1 MKHKPITLLS
11 LLLAAAMTAS
21 GCSSAGRAASGFSAA
36 SASADSQSD
45 SRQSNGSAGPDEHAD
60 SSAGAGTEA
69 APYDSSVSFGDIPS
83 ITDPE
88 AADSVSIMPASPQSS
103 GLKIEFFDVG
113 QGDSAL
119 LTCDGASM
127 LIDGGP
133 KEASSF
139 VFSALKKRGIQKLDY
154 LVATHAHEDHIGG
167 LAAAPHAADIG
178 RAFSPVLTDT
188 TEAFRDLVKALGEKN
203 VSLEVPAAGDVL
215 PLGSASVEILGPVSA
230 QADNKNNTS
239 IVLRVTYGQTHFL
252 FTGDAEREEEETIL
266 NSGRSVQADVLKVG
280 HHGSST
286 STSYLWLRTVDPEY
300 AVISCAQGN
309 SYGHPHDEVTSRLRD
324 AGTELRRTDQ
334 CGTITCVSDGTVIS
348 FSSEKTPSGDPYA
361 PGSGVST
368 SGKKTGQKAAS
379 GKEGSAVSSVPSGT
393 GSGTSGYILN
403 ISSRIFHLPDCSSV
417 KKMKD
422 HNKKEFHGTRD
433 EAIAQGYKPCG
444 NCHP

>member
-1 MKHKPITLLS
+1 MKHRSITLLS
-11 LLLAAAMTAS
+11 LLLAAAMAAA
-21 GCSSAGRAASGFSAA
+21 GCSSAGTAASVFPSAA
-36 SASADSQSD
+36 ASPDPQERSGI
-45 SRQSNGSAGPDEHAD
+45 SNGSGDPAKHAD
-60 SSAGAGTEA
+60 SSAGTGHITGSD
-69 APYDSSVSFGDIPS
+69 DSSVSIGDIPS

-88 AADSVSIMPASPQSS
+88 AAGSVSLSPDSPQSG
-103 GLKIEFFDVG
+103 GLRIEFFDVG

-119 LTCDGASM
+119 LTCDGVSM

-133 KEASSF
+133 KKASSF
-139 VFSALKKRGIQKLDY
+139 VFSALKKRGIEKLDY

-167 LAAAPHAADIG
+167 LAAAPHASDIG

-188 TEAFRDLVKALGEKN
+188 TEAFRDLVKALKEKN

-215 PLGSASVEILGPVSA
+215 PLGSASVEVLGPVSA

-280 HHGSST
+280 HHGSSS
-286 STSYLWLRTVDPEY
+286 STSYLWLRTVDPKY

-309 SYGHPHDEVTSRLRD
+309 SYGHPHEEVTSRLRD
-324 AGTELRRTDQ
+324 AGTEIRRTDQ
-334 CGTITCVSDGTVIS
+334 CGTITCVSDGKVIS

-361 PGSGVST
+361 PGSGVSS
-368 SGKKTGQKAAS
+368 SGQKNEKKTSS
-379 GKEGSAVSSVPSGT
+379 GAAVSSGQSGA
-393 GSGTSGYILN
+393 GSAAGGYILN
-403 ISSRIFHLPDCSSV
+403 TSSRVFHFPDCSSV